1 MEIKDVKKEK
11 KKDFICS
18 VRVSKEQSEF
28 MKKEDITM
36 EFIFNRIGNGSR
48 MHHLL
53 SFYNIFLK
61 E

>member
-28 MKKEDITM
+28 MKKEDLRPGTILRKALDELM
-36 EFIFNRIGNGSR
+36 
-48 MHHLL
+48 
-53 SFYNIFLK
+53 K
-61 E
+61 EEKWKE